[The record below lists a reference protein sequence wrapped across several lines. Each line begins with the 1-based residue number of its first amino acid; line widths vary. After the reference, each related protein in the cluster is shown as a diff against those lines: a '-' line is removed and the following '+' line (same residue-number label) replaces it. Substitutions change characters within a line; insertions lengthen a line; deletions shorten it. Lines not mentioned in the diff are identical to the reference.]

1 MQEAPN
7 STLPIQSPSLLA
19 RWREGWL
26 LRRTPEPSNEHWGME
41 SALPW
46 LQSQAAADVQ
56 SS

>member
-7 STLPIQSPSLLA
+7 PTLPMQSPSLLA

-46 LQSQAAADVQ
+46 LQSQASVDAQ
-56 SS
+56 S